1 MSSSVGQ
8 EFVAI
13 AHGNESVGEVLS
25 FERSSLSVRG
35 LSAHSTNRLLAHR
48 QPYAATSFEGAADPD
63 IFFELCPQGAPGN
76 HGHYF

>member
-1 MSSSVGQ
+1 MSASVGQ

-13 AHGNESVGEVLS
+13 ANRNESVGEVLS

-48 QPYAATSFEGAADPD
+48 QPYAATSFKSAADPD
-63 IFFELCPQGAPGN
+63 IFVELCPHGAPGN
-76 HGHYF
+76 HSHDF